1 MIDWYFL
8 LFLSFCLLLTVIHD
22 VGEHSSKTV
31 FHFHQEKIGLS
42 KGTNFLLI
50 RFVTGEILLF
60 SCYASVQY
68 GVTSGFIIG
77 AAGVFSIYWLK
88 KIMMYTRIQQN
99 LGESMMR
106 IFAGLMTSR
115 AFSFVYIWIVLFYV
129 IRLVL
134 ATALSS
140 FLFRHVFH
148 LPNYA
153 LFLLLLYVY
162 VFTVLAGIR
171 GIQKIG
177 TIQLYLIYIAVCIV
191 PLSYYLTSGII
202 KNYSVLADKFPSFL
216 QVSATQLVSLFFAV
230 LAAMTGQLIVD
241 EYIWRI
247 GLAIKKER
255 MNMVFH
261 VAAFCW
267 MAIPLAVTALFVPFA
282 VQLDGGRSIAGML
295 YDMFKAP
302 SAFFV
307 FCLTVAFLASFSSS
321 IAISLQSLIRLI
333 EIQAVS
339 RFSRKVLDQSKYY
352 IGFLIVTIVFWV
364 HHYFSMKQVM
374 LFFVMLAS
382 SFYGLLALF
391 YLQRKVRLAML
402 IPIIVFFFINWQW
415 MMSRGEVMAVVVNGL
430 ECFFSLFIY
439 QIIQNIKKL

>member
-1 MIDWYFL
+1 MIDWYSL
-8 LFLSFCLLLTVIHD
+8 LFLAFCLLLTVIHYI
-22 VGEHSSKTV
+22 GEHSSESV
-31 FHFHQEKIGLS
+31 LHFYPEKIGLS

-50 RFVTGEILLF
+50 RFVTGEVLLF

-68 GVTSGFIIG
+68 GAVSGFVIG

-88 KIMMYTRIQQN
+88 KIMMYVTIQKNPQ
-99 LGESMMR
+99 ESMMH
-106 IFAGLMTSR
+106 IFADLMTSR
-115 AFSFVYIWIVLFYV
+115 AFSFMYIWIVLFYV
-129 IRLVL
+129 NRLVL
-134 ATALSS
+134 AAALSS

-162 VFTVLAGIR
+162 VFAVLAGTR

-191 PLSYYLTSGII
+191 PLSYYLASGIM
-202 KNYSVLADKFPSFL
+202 KNYSVLVDKFPSFL
-216 QVSATQLVSLFFAV
+216 QANSTQLVSLFFAV
-230 LAAMTGQLIVD
+230 LEVMMGQLIVD
-241 EYIWRI
+241 EYMWRI
-247 GLAIKKER
+247 GLAMKKER
-255 MNMVFH
+255 MNMIFH

-267 MAIPLAVTALFVPFA
+267 MAVPLAVTALFIPFA
-282 VQLDGGRSIAGML
+282 VQLGEGRSIAGML
-295 YDMFKAP
+295 HNLFKAP

-321 IAISLQSLIRLI
+321 IAISLQSLLRLM
-333 EIQAVS
+333 EMQAVS
-339 RFSRKVLDQSKYY
+339 RFNRKVLDQSKYC
-352 IGFLIVTIVFWV
+352 IGFCIVIIVFWV
-364 HHYFSMKQVM
+364 HHCFSMKQVM

-402 IPIIVFFFINWQW
+402 IPIVVFFFINWQW
-415 MMSRGEVMAVVVNGL
+415 MMSRGEVMIVVTNGM

-439 QIIQNIKKL
+439 RIIQNIKKL